1 MRNFFFPAMEAE
13 RVFDP
18 SSPYAFLGGTIN
30 GSNWRQKLAEKL
42 SVNYFD
48 PVVNDW
54 NPDHRRT
61 EEMAKSAA
69 KVLVYAITP
78 KQTGFYTIAEMT
90 HAVFG
95 DSRPVAVLIL
105 DEDDGVLYEEHQ
117 QASISAIKEL
127 LNQRIGLHLFD
138 NVEELAHHL
147 NKVIGEPEVPRG
159 D

>member
-1 MRNFFFPAMEAE
+1 MRNFFFPAMESE

-18 SSPYAFLGGTIN
+18 ATPYVFLGGTIN
-30 GSNWRQKLAEKL
+30 GSNWRQRLIEKL
-42 SVNYFD
+42 KVNYFD
-48 PVVNDW
+48 PVVSDW

-69 KVLVYAITP
+69 ALLVYAITP

-95 DSRPVAVLIL
+95 DLRRVAILIL

-127 LNQRIGLHLFD
+127 LHQRIDLNLFD
-138 NVEELAHHL
+138 NVDELAHHL
-147 NKVIGEPEVPRG
+147 NKQLEPPEPNHG

>member
-1 MRNFFFPAMEAE
+1 MRNFFFPAMESE

-18 SSPYAFLGGTIN
+18 ATPYAFLGGTIN
-30 GSNWRQKLAEKL
+30 GSNWRQSLIDKLK
-42 SVNYFD
+42 VNYFD

-95 DSRPVAVLIL
+95 DLRPVAILIL
-105 DEDDGVLYEEHQ
+105 DEDEGVLYDDHQ

-127 LNQRIGLHLFD
+127 LHQRIDLCLFD
-138 NVEELAHHL
+138 NVDELAQYL
-147 NKVIGEPEVPRG
+147 NKALGEPEVPHG